1 MEYLI
6 AGIVTFAFFTLYLI
20 GKSKQREEFSKLLSD
35 EKYVIKLKKIAD
47 FQAVKSGNLTY
58 DVKPFYKKIKK
69 ARKLAEKSDCDEL
82 KILSELLKQV
92 EKHAKGVKNCDDIS
106 DLPCIKNLSR
116 MEIIAKTALSSCE
129 FNIIEDKIATAFET
143 FNKIS
148 TVTFDEIKIADKVFE
163 YVLLEKAGF
172 LASRVLTIEK
182 IRKIAE
188 KISKNPK
195 KYEKSKI
202 YRILKDNNVFL
213 HFSSSFRGEV
223 TPSAD
228 AVYFDVAYSTR
239 RILSSIA
246 DSLERLSAFSF
257 YRFYR
262 PLEILH
268 SYDVFRES
276 GADEKISFMTELCR
290 QSTKLNIDEYV
301 YALTIENYLNRA
313 VPTPIGAK
321 KIQTPESAVYVFR
334 QKRNLIMLC
343 RALSSREMTSL
354 FFKNPRKNQN
364 SILKSALFK
373 NTFAPFT
380 SKNTLKFG
388 VSILGDNLF
397 LEPSISSEFEKID
410 LDFSHDG
417 VKHHVTILPSCV
429 ETLSV
434 NGTKMKGIPCVK
446 LGKTPLVVELK
457 TPFKN

>member
-1 MEYLI
+1 MKYLI

-20 GKSKQREEFSKLLSD
+20 GKSKPREEFSALLSD
-35 EKYVIKLKKIAD
+35 EKYAIKLKEIAD
-47 FQAVKSGNLTY
+47 FQPVKSGNLTY
-58 DVKPFYKKIKK
+58 DVKPFYKTIKK

-82 KILSELLKQV
+82 KILSELFKPI
-92 EKHAKGVKNCDDIS
+92 EKRAKSVKNCDEIC

-116 MEIIAKTALSSCE
+116 MEIIAKTVLNSCE
-129 FNIIEDKIATAFET
+129 YNLIEDKVATAFET
-143 FNKIS
+143 FNIIS
-148 TVTFDEIKIADKVFE
+148 TVTFDEINVADKVFE

-172 LASRVLTIEK
+172 LASRVLTIDK

-188 KISKNPK
+188 KISKNPN

-213 HFSSSFRGEV
+213 YFSSNFRGEV

-228 AVYFDVAYSTR
+228 AVYFDVVYSTR
-239 RILSSIA
+239 KILSA
-246 DSLERLSAFSF
+246 VTDSLERLSAFSF

-262 PLEILH
+262 PLEILN

-276 GADEKISFMTELCR
+276 GADEKIAFMTELCR

-313 VPTPIGAK
+313 VPTPISAK
-321 KIQTPESAVYVFR
+321 KIQTPKSVVYVFD
-334 QKRNLIMLC
+334 QKRNMIMLC
-343 RALSSREMTSL
+343 RALSSKEMTSL
-354 FFKNPRKNQN
+354 FFKNPHKNRK
-364 SILKSALFK
+364 SILKNAFLK
-373 NTFAPFT
+373 NTFAPF
-380 SKNTLKFG
+380 SEKNTLEFG
-388 VSILGDNLF
+388 VSIRGDNLF

-417 VKHHVTILPSCV
+417 VKHHVTILPSSV
-429 ETLSV
+429 ESLSV